1 MFEEVMKR
9 VAGQRAAQRASWL
22 MVSTVAQVLLAIGV
36 VSLYRATA
44 VREKRERAVDVK
56 FVKGAARPAMPP
68 PPRAPV
74 PATRKKPPREPPRE
88 TPRPLPALIQPK
100 DVPEEIQPHDPD
112 EARAPDEEGS
122 DEGIVGGVVGGEED
136 GTGGAQPTP
145 TQEFNEAS
153 MTRPVFVSGPDLA
166 YTRRA
171 LEREVEGLMIV
182 KCVVT
187 VEGAVRA
194 CQVLKGLPYMDDA
207 VVAALERRRYEP
219 ARLNGRPV
227 EVKYVFRINLRLP
240 Q

>member
-9 VAGQRAAQRASWL
+9 VAGKRAARRASWL
-22 MVSTVAQVLLAIGV
+22 VVSAVAQVLLAIGV
-36 VSLYRATA
+36 VSFYRAIA
-44 VREKRERAVDVK
+44 VGEKRERAIEVR
-56 FVKGAARPAMPP
+56 FVKGAARSAMPP

-74 PATRKKPPREPPRE
+74 PTIRKVPPREPPRE

-100 DVPEEIQPHDPD
+100 DLPAEIQTPHAEEPP
-112 EARAPDEEGS
+112 APDEEGS
-122 DEGIVGGVVGGEED
+122 DEGIVGGLVGSEGD
-136 GTGGAQPTP
+136 GAGGAQPP
-145 TQEFNEAS
+145 PAQEFDEAS
-153 MTRPVFVSGPDLA
+153 MSRPVFVSGPDLA

-207 VVAALERRRYEP
+207 VVAALERRRYRP
-219 ARLNGRPV
+219 AMLHGRPV